1 MSIGSKSVPISP
13 LVDIYS
19 WSKSRPEWQRDAL
32 RRIVTQGSL
41 KDADLDELE
50 QICRHGRSALEKDEV
65 PPIVIPLDAEHLP
78 TTSAHGNGISLVSL
92 SQVINVNRLPDDQT
106 LSFQPGSSLT
116 VIYGKNGAA
125 KIRLCTH
132 YRKKHADA
140 VVRPDH
146 FCPTSAL
153 LPRLRRQV
161 PAWLSK
167 KAANTTRLV
176 GQMANLQMIASVES
190 SSSMRTV
197 PTTISTKATGRR
209 SRHSAWISSKSLAAH
224 PMP

>member
-132 YRKKHADA
+132 YQKSM
-140 VVRPDH
+140 PM
-146 FCPTSAL
+146 PWSGPTTSARRPHYSQGCEGKCPL
-153 LPRLRRQV
+153 GYPRRQRTP
-161 PAWLSK
+161 PA
-167 KAANTTRLV
+167 
-176 GQMANLQMIASVES
+176 
-190 SSSMRTV
+190 
-197 PTTISTKATGRR
+197 
-209 SRHSAWISSKSLAAH
+209 
-224 PMP
+224 